1 MGARN
6 SSRPLWPFLLKTL
19 KEEMRYEKIS
29 RFFVTVMLLLGVNGM
44 ASALEA
50 LDPSE
55 LEKRNVWWISREKQE
70 VFYAYR

>member
-1 MGARN
+1 
-6 SSRPLWPFLLKTL
+6 
-19 KEEMRYEKIS
+19 MRYEKIS